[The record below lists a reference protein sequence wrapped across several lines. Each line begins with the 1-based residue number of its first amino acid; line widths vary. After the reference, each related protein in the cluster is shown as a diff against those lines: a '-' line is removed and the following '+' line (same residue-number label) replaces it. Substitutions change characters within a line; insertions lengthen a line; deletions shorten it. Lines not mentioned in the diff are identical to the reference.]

1 MAASR
6 HLVGSQTPRSCLL
19 MLHAILLGMLSVGPV
34 PTLALPLPDAPAPIA
49 AGPIRGGGPMAL
61 ADSIVIEKK
70 AHRLTLYHLGRPMR
84 SYLVAL
90 GAEPEKDKMS
100 AGDRRTPEGL
110 YSIEARNPYSQYHL
124 ALQIS
129 YPDVTHRARAEALGV
144 SPGGNIMIHGL
155 PNGKGKTG
163 AFHRT
168 VDWTNGCIALT
179 DEEMDEIWSVV
190 PIGTPVLIKR

>member
-1 MAASR
+1 
-6 HLVGSQTPRSCLL
+6 
-19 MLHAILLGMLSVGPV
+19 
-34 PTLALPLPDAPAPIA
+34 
-49 AGPIRGGGPMAL
+49 
-61 ADSIVIEKK
+61 
-70 AHRLTLYHLGRPMR
+70 
-84 SYLVAL
+84 
-90 GAEPEKDKMS
+90 
-100 AGDRRTPEGL
+100 
-110 YSIEARNPYSQYHL
+110 
-124 ALQIS
+124 
-129 YPDVTHRARAEALGV
+129 VTHRARAEALGV

>member
-1 MAASR
+1 MLR
-6 HLVGSQTPRSCLL
+6 TLL
-19 MLHAILLGMLSVGPV
+19 FSMLTAGPLPPPATVPIAGPTSVVAGPV
-34 PTLALPLPDAPAPIA
+34 
-49 AGPIRGGGPMAL
+49 RGGGPIAL

-70 AHRLTLYHLGRPMR
+70 AHRLTLYHMGRPIR
-84 SYLVAL
+84 TYLVAL
-90 GAEPEKDKMS
+90 GADPEKDKLS

-110 YSIEARNPYSQYHL
+110 FSIEARNPYSQYHL

-129 YPDVTHRARAEALGV
+129 YPDAMHRSRAEALGV

-155 PNGKGKTG
+155 PNGRGKTG

-168 VDWTNGCIALT
+168 VDWTNGCVALT

>member
-1 MAASR
+1 
-6 HLVGSQTPRSCLL
+6 
-19 MLHAILLGMLSVGPV
+19 MLHAILLGILTAVPPVAASGHAADMPVPAVLGPV
-34 PTLALPLPDAPAPIA
+34 H
-49 AGPIRGGGPMAL
+49 GGGPIAL

-70 AHRLTLYHLGRPMR
+70 AHRLTLFHMGRPIR
-84 SYLVAL
+84 TYLVAL
-90 GAEPEKDKMS
+90 GADVDKDKVS

-110 YSIEARNPYSQYHL
+110 FYIDNRNPYSQYHL
-124 ALQIS
+124 SLEIS
-129 YPDVTHRARAEALGV
+129 YPDASHRARAEAMGV

-155 PNGKGKTG
+155 PNGKGFTG

-168 VDWTNGCIALT
+168 VDWTNGCVALT

>member
-1 MAASR
+1 
-6 HLVGSQTPRSCLL
+6 
-19 MLHAILLGMLSVGPV
+19 MLHAILLGILTAIPPVAASAHAAGMSVPVVSGPV
-34 PTLALPLPDAPAPIA
+34 H
-49 AGPIRGGGPMAL
+49 GGGPIAL

-70 AHRLTLYHLGRPMR
+70 AHRLTLYHMGRPIR
-84 SYLVAL
+84 TYLVAL
-90 GAEPEKDKMS
+90 GADVDKDKVS

-110 YSIEARNPYSQYHL
+110 FYIDSRNPYSQYHL

-129 YPDVTHRARAEALGV
+129 YPDAAHRARADAMGV

-190 PIGTPVLIKR
+190 PIGTPVLIRR